1 MGVEKQTA
9 NSILTDRMASYSAY
23 VLLNRAIPRFEDGL
37 KPVNRRILY
46 SMHKHKSYNFTK
58 SANVAGRIMMIHPH
72 GSAYPSMVGLVQKDK
87 QLHPL
92 LEGKGNFGQY
102 TSSDLQPAADRYSEV
117 KLSELAKDMMKNF
130 DKNLVDFEPNYD
142 GTQMVPT
149 VLPVKYPAILTQAQ
163 KGIGVGFSSSTVS
176 YNLSEVC
183 QATIDRIDGKKIAL
197 IPDFATG
204 GFIEDDNVAFQELMS
219 NGTGSVNLRA
229 SYVVNKNE
237 ITVTELPYGVKRE
250 KVIDDIIK
258 NIKNG
263 KFSDVKS
270 VNDLTGLNGMNILI
284 TLKKNADVNV
294 NLALLFNH
302 TSLESKYSVNTNILI
317 DDKLKVVGTQYII
330 DKWIEWRRNCIKR
343 GLMYDVEKLA
353 KKVHLYEGL
362 EKVLLD
368 IDKAIDLIR
377 NTDSKSILS
386 KLNSTFGIDEAQSEE
401 VLKMPLRNINKDYL
415 QSKID
420 EIEGMKKEL
429 ANLEKFRD
437 SEDLQLKIVKK
448 GLEETM
454 KQFGQDRRT
463 QVTKFEYSDTVTEVI
478 QTINKEENNK
488 SVHEIVLTEQGFIY
502 KNIKKQNN
510 KLSPGD
516 KVVSRV
522 TDVSEGDFVY
532 IIFKDN
538 TNAIGIPIQDIKPST
553 PKALGEHLNRFNS
566 DFKDDTPIL
575 IVGNNSK
582 YDIVYIFENGKGVRI
597 NATQFQ
603 TRRKLLKNVKA
614 DSPLLLASKII
625 KEFDIKIETKG
636 RSKNIELNTKD
647 IARKQSKN
655 SAGNIITKHEIINI
669 E

>member
-58 SANVAGRIMMIHPH
+58 SANVAGRVMMIHPH
-72 GSAYPSMVGLVQKDK
+72 GSAYPSMVGLVQKDRH
-87 QLHPL
+87 LHPL

-117 KLSELAKDMMKNF
+117 RLSELAKDMMKNF

-142 GTQMVPT
+142 GTQTVPT

-176 YNLSEVC
+176 YNLKEVC
-183 QATIDRIDGKKIAL
+183 EATIDKIDGKQIGL

-204 GFIEDDNVAFQELMS
+204 GFIENDSQMFKQLMDE
-219 NGTGSVNLRA
+219 GFGSINLRA
-229 SYVVNKNE
+229 KYSINKNE
-237 ITVTELPYGVKRE
+237 ITITEIPYGVKRE

-263 KFSDVKS
+263 KFSDIRS

-284 TLKKNADVNV
+284 TLKKNANV
-294 NLALLFNH
+294 DINLALLFKH

-317 DDKLKVVGTQYII
+317 DDKLKVVGTEYII
-330 DKWIEWRRNCIKR
+330 EKWIEWRRNCIKR
-343 GLMYDVEKLA
+343 GLIHDVEKLS

-377 NTDSKSILS
+377 NTNSKSILS
-386 KLNSTFGIDEAQSEE
+386 KLNNTFGIDEAQSEE
-401 VLKMPLRNINKDYL
+401 VLRMPLRNINKDYL
-415 QSKID
+415 QSKIN

-429 ANLEKFRD
+429 TNLEKFRD
-437 SEDLQLKIVKK
+437 SEELQLKIVKK
-448 GLEETM
+448 GLEETI
-454 KQFGQDRRT
+454 KQFGADRKT
-463 QVTKFEYSDTVTEVI
+463 NIKTFEYNDNISVAITKNET
-478 QTINKEENNK
+478 NNN
-488 SVHEIVLTEQGFIY
+488 VYEITLTEQGFIY
-502 KNIKKQNN
+502 KNMKKQDI

-516 KVVSRV
+516 KIISKVYG
-522 TDVSEGDFVY
+522 VSEGDFVY
-532 IIFKDN
+532 IVFKDN
-538 TNAIGIPIQDIKPST
+538 TNALGIPIQDIKQST
-553 PKALGEHLNRFNS
+553 TKTLGQHINSFNS
-566 DFKDDTPIL
+566 EFRNNDPIL
-575 IVGNNSK
+575 MVGNKLEN
-582 YDIVYIFENGKGVRI
+582 DIVYIFENGKGVRI
-597 NATQFQ
+597 NATQFNV
-603 TRRKLLKNVKA
+603 RRKLLKNVKA
-614 DSPLLLASKII
+614 DSKLLLACNIE
-625 KEFDIKIETKG
+625 KEFDVTIETKG
-636 RSKNIELNTKD
+636 RAKNITLNTKD
-647 IARKQSKN
+647 IAKKQSKN

-669 E
+669 N